1 MTTLYFDEEVK
12 IPDKDING
20 TISEKE
26 LNLAIKLIDS
36 MRGKFEPS
44 KYIDEYQDNIKN
56 AIEDKLDGKKIKISK
71 KKNKTQVKDL
81 LDALEKS
88 LKENK

>member
-1 MTTLYFDEEVK
+1 MSFVNNLNT
-12 IPDKDING
+12 IN
-20 TISEKE
+20 S
-26 LNLAIKLIDS
+26 IKH
-36 MRGKFEPS
+36 
-44 KYIDEYQDNIKN
+44 NIKN